1 MLGIGKALGMGK
13 LLDKWKTPKDAFETL
28 RECTKGM
35 PCDITGVSY
44 ELLGDYQKEYN
55 GHLEKEKN

>member
-1 MLGIGKALGMGK
+1 MGK
-13 LLDKWKTPKDAFETL
+13 LLDKWKTLKDAFETL

-44 ELLGDYQKEYN
+44 ELGDYQKGIQWPFREGEN
-55 GHLEKEKN
+55 